1 MRIKFEKIKDLAYIF
16 YWDLRVLKLVK
27 TTTTTDIKYLRIRAL
42 IENMVAMEASRHATI
57 NS

>member
-1 MRIKFEKIKDLAYIF
+1 MRIKFDKIKDLAYIF

-57 NS
+57 N

>member
-27 TTTTTDIKYLRIRAL
+27 TTTTDIKYLRIRAL

-57 NS
+57 N

>member
-1 MRIKFEKIKDLAYIF
+1 MRIKFDKIKDLAYIF

>member
-27 TTTTTDIKYLRIRAL
+27 TTTTTTDIKYLRIRAL

-57 NS
+57 N

>member
-1 MRIKFEKIKDLAYIF
+1 MRIKFDKIRDLAYIF

-57 NS
+57 N